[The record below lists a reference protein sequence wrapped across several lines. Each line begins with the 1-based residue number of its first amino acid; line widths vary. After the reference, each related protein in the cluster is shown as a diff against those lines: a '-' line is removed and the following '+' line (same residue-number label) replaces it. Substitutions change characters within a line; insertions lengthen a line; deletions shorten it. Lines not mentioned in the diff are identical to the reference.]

1 MTKRTKI
8 DTVAAAH
15 ATPGKDFESHS
26 KKTSIAIPT
35 AKFAVPV
42 GGGGKPQAKPKRVT
56 LDEIATREGMP
67 AAEAPATVPAK
78 K

>member
-1 MTKRTKI
+1 MTKQTKI
-8 DTVAAAH
+8 DVVAAAH
-15 ATPGKDFESHS
+15 ATPGKDFDSHS

-42 GGGGKPQAKPKRVT
+42 GGKPQAKPKRVT

-67 AAEAPATVPAK
+67 VAADAPAVVPAK